1 MDEVKRMQIWFADL
15 GTHDGKC
22 IQEGERPVLIIS
34 NDRANRNCP
43 AVTVIPMT
51 SKIKKLHLRSHI
63 VLGDHNIQKATNR
76 PFREGL
82 LLLEQITTI
91 DKRSLKAYV
100 GKLNSPAAEMSIG
113 LAIKAQLGMEGI

>member
-1 MDEVKRMQIWFADL
+1 MDEIKRMQIWFADL